1 MRCVGRIKGQ
11 TSKCT
16 YPNSRGEGRR
26 KMNTTMLKR
35 NGVIAAAVVAVA
47 CLLALPGNAYA
58 ADIENTISSSKSSVS
73 VGQSATLSCQTTYA
87 MWGLGPLGVPFMS
100 DWLTEIPYA
109 YYSKP
114 SVTSYTGSTNGGWS
128 QATAIR
134 TSGSVWRQK
143 TSPSW
148 FYGKTVWSGKYTIK
162 ATAASGSSKSLAHGQ
177 TTHSDT
183 SEGATAFTYVKTIK

>member
-1 MRCVGRIKGQ
+1 
-11 TSKCT
+11 
-16 YPNSRGEGRR
+16 
-26 KMNTTMLKR
+26 MNTTMLKR

-114 SVTSYTGSTNGGWS
+114 SVTSYTGSTNGGWEPS
-128 QATAIR
+128 DRHSDIWFCLEAEDVSVVVLR
-134 TSGSVWRQK
+134 KDGLERKVHHKGNGSVGLFQVTCAWANN
-143 TSPSW
+143 T
-148 FYGKTVWSGKYTIK
+148 F
-162 ATAASGSSKSLAHGQ
+162 
-177 TTHSDT
+177 
-183 SEGATAFTYVKTIK
+183 